1 MSSARREWEHAVPY
15 LQALSNHHEIREL
28 IVDYSTAIDSRDYD
42 ALDSVVTPNAYIDYR
57 AMGGNDGS

>member
-1 MSSARREWEHAVPY
+1 MPY